1 MSELRKLVE
10 AIRGLSDYDLR
21 TLITSRLVSIGNI
34 EDFYSLAETL
44 NSVKSYAAVIGSL
57 SRKQLD
63 NLKKVS
69 EAEVISAAD
78 YKNLLSLQLV
88 YEDSGKIHLFEPLRE
103 ALKSAKAF
111 TRQLTRSESQSLQSS
126 VSDIDG
132 NCGLVAFET
141 MQALTEL
148 IFDLE
153 KHLIKAIGKGSVGLA
168 DVKRLAVA
176 LGKPNDYAKKTFAL
190 ASSLGL
196 TAISQGRHLLT
207 KDAVAWLKAS
217 DTERM
222 HTLHTNFLGLLGDDL
237 AAELSNIEPGQ
248 SLREWLEDNFPLAEN
263 TEGSR
268 ISQILQRA
276 GWFGLTFS
284 DRTSSWFSSVLKVA
298 KNAEE
303 LLKQHLPKVQ
313 ARIILQADLSI
324 IAPGPLPTE
333 LEAQLRLFANTASVG
348 LASTYRLSPLSICHG
363 LETGLSAN
371 EIASILEKSFGQKLP
386 QPVEYLLG
394 DVSKRFDRLVIR
406 ELANSENR
414 SILESTD
421 NVLLTELSNDPRLRA
436 FSLVRLSNERL
447 ACRFEPSVVYFG
459 LRECG
464 YLAIR
469 KDEAGRVISPI
480 ASTQTIQME
489 NTLNKWDERIAKM
502 RESDATH
509 GLSGSDEVMTR
520 QVQLAIRN
528 KAKLSLVVKR
538 SDGSEMAII
547 LEPSGLANGRLRGLD
562 RKAQVERTLPLSTIA
577 SITLA

>member
-1 MSELRKLVE
+1 
-10 AIRGLSDYDLR
+10 
-21 TLITSRLVSIGNI
+21 
-34 EDFYSLAETL
+34 
-44 NSVKSYAAVIGSL
+44 
-57 SRKQLD
+57 
-63 NLKKVS
+63 
-69 EAEVISAAD
+69 
-78 YKNLLSLQLV
+78 
-88 YEDSGKIHLFEPLRE
+88 
-103 ALKSAKAF
+103 
-111 TRQLTRSESQSLQSS
+111 
-126 VSDIDG
+126 
-132 NCGLVAFET
+132 
-141 MQALTEL
+141 
-148 IFDLE
+148 
-153 KHLIKAIGKGSVGLA
+153 
-168 DVKRLAVA
+168 
-176 LGKPNDYAKKTFAL
+176 
-190 ASSLGL
+190 
-196 TAISQGRHLLT
+196 
-207 KDAVAWLKAS
+207 
-217 DTERM
+217 
-222 HTLHTNFLGLLGDDL
+222 
-237 AAELSNIEPGQ
+237 
-248 SLREWLEDNFPLAEN
+248 
-263 TEGSR
+263 
-268 ISQILQRA
+268 
-276 GWFGLTFS
+276 
-284 DRTSSWFSSVLKVA
+284 
-298 KNAEE
+298 
-303 LLKQHLPKVQ
+303 
-313 ARIILQADLSI
+313 
-324 IAPGPLPTE
+324 
-333 LEAQLRLFANTASVG
+333 LFANTASVG

-363 LETGLSAN
+363 LETGFSAN

-502 RESDATH
+502 RESDATY